1 MIELVFCLTRRALVA
16 LICLAVISP
25 PASAGAV
32 KLGILKFG
40 TVSWEADV
48 IKQHGLDKA
57 EEIDLQTVEL
67 ANNDAAA
74 IALQAGSVDI
84 IVTDWVWVSRE
95 RADGSPLTFVPY
107 STSIGSLMLP
117 GDSAITN
124 LLGLEGRKLGIAGGP
139 TDKSWLILRALTEQR
154 HGFDLADKVEK
165 VFAAPPLLNEELVSH
180 HLDAV
185 LIYWNYAAQLEA
197 QGFKKLISVED
208 AAKELG
214 LTTNV
219 PMLGYVF
226 DESWANAHQSDVL
239 AFVHASRKAKEILAT
254 SDTEWQ
260 RLRPLMKAVDDATFA
275 ALREGY
281 RRGVPQHWGEGER
294 ADAARLFAIMVR
306 LGGKDLVG
314 RSNVLQP
321 GTFWPAVTY

>member
-1 MIELVFCLTRRALVA
+1 MTRLAFPFSRTAVLALA
-16 LICLAVISP
+16 WLAVIFQ
-25 PASAGAV
+25 PASAGTV

-40 TVSWEADV
+40 TVSWEADL

-57 EEIDLQTVEL
+57 EGIDLQTVEL

-74 IALQAGSVDI
+74 IALQGGSVDI
-84 IVTDWVWVSRE
+84 IVTDWVWVTRQ

-107 STSIGSLMLP
+107 STSIGSLVLP
-117 GDSAITN
+117 ADSAITS
-124 LLGLEGRKLGIAGGP
+124 LVGLEGRKLGIAGGP
-139 TDKSWLILRALTEQR
+139 TDKSWLILRALSEQR
-154 HGFDLADKVEK
+154 RGVDLADKVEK
-165 VFAAPPLLNEELVSH
+165 VFAAPPLLKEEMVSGR
-180 HLDAV
+180 LDAV

-208 AAKELG
+208 ATKELG

-226 DESWANAHQSDVL
+226 DEGWAKDHHSDVF
-239 AFVHASRKAKEILAT
+239 AFLHASRKAKEILAT

-260 RLRPLMKAVDDATFA
+260 RLRPLMTAADDATFT

-281 RRGVPQHWGEGER
+281 RRGIPQHWGEAER
-294 ADAARLFAIMVR
+294 ADAARLFAIIAK
-306 LGGKDLVG
+306 LGGKELVG
-314 RSNVLQP
+314 RSDVLQP

>member
-1 MIELVFCLTRRALVA
+1 MIEFMFSVTRRALVA

-57 EEIDLQTVEL
+57 EGIDLQTVEL

-139 TDKSWLILRALTEQR
+139 TDKSWLILRALSEQR

-185 LIYWNYAAQLEA
+185 LIYWNYAAQLMVVEKSDPEEPLPLSPTRVRLLLDPDQIA
-197 QGFKKLISVED
+197 GLDSEEGQSVN
-208 AAKELG
+208 
-214 LTTNV
+214 LTCTDGGKV
-219 PMLGYVF
+219 LVV
-226 DESWANAHQSDVL
+226 DV
-239 AFVHASRKAKEILAT
+239 
-254 SDTEWQ
+254 
-260 RLRPLMKAVDDATFA
+260 
-275 ALREGY
+275 
-281 RRGVPQHWGEGER
+281 GER
-294 ADAARLFAIMVR
+294 DRLVELQDHALQKAIA
-306 LGGKDLVG
+306 L
-314 RSNVLQP
+314 SQ
-321 GTFWPAVTY
+321 